1 MPDLKIITSGHS
13 GPFTKDGV
21 TVEVNIIRLEGTKWT
36 LEVVNGENIS
46 TVWDDEF
53 DTDDAAYEE
62 FVRTVEQSGL
72 LEFRT
77 MVSGAVH

>member
-1 MPDLKIITSGHS
+1 MPDPKIITSRHS
-13 GPFTKDGV
+13 GLFTRDGV
-21 TVEVNIIRLEGTKWT
+21 TVEVNIIRLEATKWT
-36 LEVVNGENIS
+36 LEVVNGDNTS

-62 FVRTVEQSGL
+62 FLSTVEQSGL

-77 MVSGAVH
+77 MVSGAMH